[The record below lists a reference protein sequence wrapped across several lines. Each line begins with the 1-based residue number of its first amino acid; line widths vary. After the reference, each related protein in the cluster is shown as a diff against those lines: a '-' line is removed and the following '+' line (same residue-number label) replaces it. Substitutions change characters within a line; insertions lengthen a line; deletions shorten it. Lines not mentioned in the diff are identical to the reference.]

1 MPIASKGAAVTGG
14 ASELGQATAKPLV
27 AAGAVVATFETQTRC
42 TWAGDKPEMIAYHDA
57 EWGVPVH
64 NDRVLFEFLTLEAAQ
79 AGLSWY
85 TVLRKREAYRAA
97 FAAFEVQ
104 KIARFSDRKV
114 EQLLANAGIIRNRAK
129 INAAIN
135 NARCFIAIQ
144 EAYGSF
150 DTYCWGF
157 VGGAPII
164 NRPRVLQEVPATSS
178 ISDALAK
185 DLKQRGFKFLGSTIV
200 YAHMQAT
207 GMVNDHLVD
216 CFRHREVQ
224 HA

>member
-1 MPIASKGAAVTGG
+1 MKRQLSSTLTLGLALLLGATG
-14 ASELGQATAKPLV
+14 ASAQMYKWTDAK
-27 AAGAVVATFETQTRC
+27 G
-42 TWAGDKPEMIAYHDA
+42 
-57 EWGVPVH
+57 GVHFSDQPPPP
-64 NDRVLFEFLTLEAAQ
+64 
-79 AGLSWY
+79 G
-85 TVLRKREAYRAA
+85 
-97 FAAFEVQ
+97 
-104 KIARFSDRKV
+104 SDRKV